1 MLCGNLSHS
10 GRHGRL
16 PLQHGR
22 LPLQHGRLPL
32 QKKVVISCVGCF
44 LNNRRQHRQLMTTF
58 VFYFSLPI

>member
-16 PLQHGR
+16 LLQ
-22 LPLQHGRLPL
+22 PGRLPL
-32 QKKVVISCVGCF
+32 QKEVVISCVGCF

-58 VFYFSLPI
+58 AFYFSLPI

>member
-22 LPLQHGRLPL
+22 LPLQHGSLPLQHGRLPL

-44 LNNRRQHRQLMTTF
+44 LIIEDNTDNL
-58 VFYFSLPI
+58 